1 VTQVVREVEIGTL
14 ETLNKEVNNEVVR
27 AARHV
32 FNISHQYKAITYL
45 KDNMNKDEILLHMD
59 FSENYSCKLN
69 SEIQSMHFG
78 ASQRQKSIHT
88 GIAYT
93 KGKQIPFATVSDC
106 LVHNPSGI
114 WGHLKPFFY
123 NI

>member
-1 VTQVVREVEIGTL
+1 VTQVVREVKIGTL
-14 ETLNKEVNNEVVR
+14 ETLNMEVNNEVER

-45 KDNMNKDEILLHMD
+45 KDNMNEDEILLHMD

-78 ASQRQKSIHT
+78 ASQRQKVYILASHTQRENKFHLRPFQIALFITLPESGDISIL
-88 GIAYT
+88 
-93 KGKQIPFATVSDC
+93 FC
-106 LVHNPSGI
+106 
-114 WGHLKPFFY
+114 